1 MNTAVGGTVHQPRAR
16 RANAIAAVWWKEVR
30 ENLRD
35 KRTVMSALI
44 YAPLFGPLMFVVL
57 MNVMINREMAK
68 AEGPLKVP
76 VIGAQY
82 APNLMKALKQQGLE
96 PQPAVGDPD
105 AAVRNRDAD
114 VVLSIPSGYA
124 TAWAKGEPAQVEMIY
139 DASQNGTST
148 PRERLQGMLKNYIRE
163 QGAMRLIARG
173 LSPGIATPLVVADR
187 DQSTPQS
194 RSGLVFGILPYFF
207 VIAIFV
213 GGMYLAIDLTA
224 GERERQSLEPLFAN
238 PVARWR
244 ILVGKLGAICAFS
257 LASLVLCAIGFAAAG
272 HFMPAE
278 KLGMSFDLGAT
289 FIGKALLLELPLL
302 ALFAVLQTLVA
313 AFAKSY
319 REAQTYLS
327 LLMILPILPSMLMSF
342 MPVKPATWMYA
353 VPLLGQQIGISEL
366 LRGRAIG
373 MGDIGIAL
381 VCGFIAT
388 LIAGLIT
395 ARIYGTER
403 LAISA

>member
-1 MNTAVGGTVHQPRAR
+1 MNATLT
-16 RANAIAAVWWKEVR
+16 VWWKEVR

-44 YAPLFGPLMFVVL
+44 YAPLFGPIMFVVL
-57 MNVMINREMAK
+57 MNVQINHELSK

-76 VIGAQY
+76 VVGAQY
-82 APNLMKALKQQGLE
+82 APNLLDALKQQGLD
-96 PQPAVGDPD
+96 PQPAPHDPE

-114 VVLSIPSGYA
+114 VVLRIPSDYGK
-124 TAWAKGEPAQVEMIY
+124 AWLKGEPAQVELIY
-139 DASQNGTST
+139 DASQTGTST
-148 PRERLQGMLKNYIRE
+148 PRERLEGMLKNYIRE

-173 LSPGIATPLVVADR
+173 LSPAIAMPLVIGDR

-194 RSGLVFGILPYFF
+194 RSGMIFGILPYFF

-244 ILVGKLGAICAFS
+244 ILLGKLGAIGAFS
-257 LASLVLCAIGFAAAG
+257 LASLVLCVIGFAVAG

-278 KLGMSFDLGAT
+278 KLGMSFDLGAG
-289 FIGKALLLELPLL
+289 FIGKVLLLELPLL

-327 LLMILPILPSMLMSF
+327 LLMILPIVPSMLMSF

-373 MGDIGIAL
+373 MGDIGLAL
-381 VCGFIAT
+381 VCGFAAAAIV
-388 LIAGLIT
+388 GLIT
-395 ARIYGTER
+395 ARIYKTER

>member
-1 MNTAVGGTVHQPRAR
+1 MNATLT
-16 RANAIAAVWWKEVR
+16 VWWKEVK

-44 YAPLFGPLMFVVL
+44 YAPLFGPIMFVIL
-57 MNVMINREMAK
+57 MNVQINHELSK

-76 VIGAQY
+76 VVGAQY
-82 APNLMKALKQQGLE
+82 APNLMEALKQQGLD
-96 PQPAVGDPD
+96 PQPALKNPE

-114 VVLSIPSGYA
+114 VVLRIPADYGKTWS
-124 TAWAKGEPAQVEMIY
+124 KGEPAQVELIY
-139 DASQNGTST
+139 DASQMGTST
-148 PRERLQGMLKNYIRE
+148 PRERLEGMLKNYARE

-173 LSPGIATPLVVADR
+173 LSPEIATPVIVSDR

-207 VIAIFV
+207 VIAIFI

-244 ILVGKLGAICAFS
+244 ILVGKLGAIGAFS
-257 LASLVLCAIGFAAAG
+257 LASLVLCVIGFAVAG

-278 KLGMSFDLGAT
+278 KLGMSFDLGAA
-289 FIGKALLLELPLL
+289 FIGRVLLLELPLL

-327 LLMILPILPSMLMSF
+327 LLMILPIVPSMLMSF

-373 MGDIGIAL
+373 MGDIGLAL
-381 VCGFIAT
+381 VCGFAAA
-388 LIAGLIT
+388 LIVGL
-395 ARIYGTER
+395 AAAQVYRSEK

>member
-1 MNTAVGGTVHQPRAR
+1 MNTAVSGTVRPPRAR
-16 RANAIAAVWWKEVR
+16 RGSAIAAVWWKEVK

-57 MNVMINREMAK
+57 MNVMINREMSK

-82 APNLMKALKQQGLE
+82 APNLITALKQQGLD
-96 PQPAVGDPD
+96 PQPSAGDPE

-114 VVLSIPSGYA
+114 VVLRIPADYA
-124 TAWAKGEPAQVEMIY
+124 KAWAKGEPAQVEMIY
-139 DASQNGTST
+139 DASQSGTST
-148 PRERLQGMLKNYIRE
+148 PRDRLEGMLKNYIRE
-163 QGAMRLIARG
+163 QGAMRLVARG
-173 LSPGIATPLVVADR
+173 LSPAIATPVVIADR

-207 VIAIFV
+207 VIAIFI

-257 LASLVLCAIGFAAAG
+257 LASLVLCAIGFAVAG

-278 KLGMSFDLGAT
+278 KLGMSFDLGAA
-289 FIGKALLLELPLL
+289 FIGRALLLELPLL

-327 LLMILPILPSMLMSF
+327 FLMILPIVPSMLMSF
-342 MPVKPATWMYA
+342 MPVKPADWMYA

-388 LIAGLIT
+388 LIVGLIT
-395 ARIYGTER
+395 ARIYKTER

>member
-1 MNTAVGGTVHQPRAR
+1 MNATLT
-16 RANAIAAVWWKEVR
+16 VWWKEVR

-44 YAPLFGPLMFVVL
+44 YAPLFGPIMFVVL
-57 MNVMINREMAK
+57 MNVQINHELSK

-76 VIGAQY
+76 VVGAQY
-82 APNLMKALKQQGLE
+82 APNLLDALKQQGLD
-96 PQPAVGDPD
+96 PQPAPHDPE

-114 VVLSIPSGYA
+114 VVLRIPSDYGK
-124 TAWAKGEPAQVEMIY
+124 AWLKGEPAQVELIY
-139 DASQNGTST
+139 DASQTGTST
-148 PRERLQGMLKNYIRE
+148 PRERLEGMLKNYIRE

-173 LSPGIATPLVVADR
+173 LSPAIAMPLVIGDR

-194 RSGLVFGILPYFF
+194 RSGMIFGILPYFF

-244 ILVGKLGAICAFS
+244 ILLGKLGAIGAFS
-257 LASLVLCAIGFAAAG
+257 LASLVLCVIGFAVAG

-278 KLGMSFDLGAT
+278 KLGMSFDLGAG
-289 FIGKALLLELPLL
+289 FIGKVLLLELPLL

-327 LLMILPILPSMLMSF
+327 LLMILPIVPSMLMSF

-373 MGDIGIAL
+373 MGDIGLAL
-381 VCGFIAT
+381 VCGFAAAVI
-388 LIAGLIT
+388 IGLIT
-395 ARIYGTER
+395 ARIYKTER

>member
-1 MNTAVGGTVHQPRAR
+1 MNAMWT
-16 RANAIAAVWWKEVR
+16 VWWKEVR

-44 YAPLFGPLMFVVL
+44 YAPLFGPIMFVVL
-57 MNVMINREMAK
+57 MNVQINHELSK

-76 VIGAQY
+76 VVGAQY
-82 APNLMKALKQQGLE
+82 APNLVTALKQQGLV
-96 PQPAVGDPD
+96 PQPASKDPET
-105 AAVRNRDAD
+105 AVRNRDAD
-114 VVLSIPSGYA
+114 VVLRIPSDFGK
-124 TAWAKGEPAQVEMIY
+124 AWKSGEPAQVELIY
-139 DASQNGTST
+139 DASQSGTST
-148 PRERLQGMLKNYIRE
+148 PRERLEGMLKNYARE

-173 LSPGIATPLVVADR
+173 LSPGIATPVIVSDR

-207 VIAIFV
+207 VIAIFI

-244 ILVGKLGAICAFS
+244 ILVGKLGAIGVFS
-257 LASLVLCAIGFAAAG
+257 LASLVLCVIGFAVAG

-278 KLGMSFDLGAT
+278 KLGMSFNLGAA
-289 FIGKALLLELPLL
+289 FIGRVLLLELPLL

-327 LLMILPILPSMLMSF
+327 LLMILPIVPSMLMSF

-373 MGDIGIAL
+373 MGEIGLAL
-381 VCGFIAT
+381 VCGFAAA

-395 ARIYGTER
+395 AQVYRSER

>member
-1 MNTAVGGTVHQPRAR
+1 M
-16 RANAIAAVWWKEVR
+16 NAILTVWWKEVK

-44 YAPLFGPLMFVVL
+44 YAPLFGPIMFVVL
-57 MNVMINREMAK
+57 MNVQINHELSK

-76 VIGAQY
+76 VVGAQY
-82 APNLMKALKQQGLE
+82 APNLINALKQQGLD
-96 PQPAVGDPD
+96 PQPAPHDPE
-105 AAVRNRDAD
+105 AAVRDRDAD
-114 VVLSIPSGYA
+114 VVLQIPSDYGKTWRA
-124 TAWAKGEPAQVEMIY
+124 GEPAQVELIY
-139 DASQNGTST
+139 DASQTGTST
-148 PRERLQGMLKNYIRE
+148 PRERLEGMLKNYIRE
-163 QGAMRLIARG
+163 QGAMRLVARG
-173 LSPGIATPLVVADR
+173 LSPGIATPLVIGDR

-244 ILVGKLGAICAFS
+244 ILAGKLGAIGAFS
-257 LASLVLCAIGFAAAG
+257 LASLVLCVIGFAVAG

-278 KLGMSFDLGAT
+278 KLGMSFDLGAA
-289 FIGKALLLELPLL
+289 FIGKVLLLELPLL
-302 ALFAVLQTLVA
+302 VLFAVLQTLVA

-327 LLMILPILPSMLMSF
+327 LLMILPIVPSMLMSF

-373 MGDIGIAL
+373 MDDIGIAL
-381 VCGFIAT
+381 VCGFAAT
-388 LIAGLIT
+388 LLVGLVT
-395 ARIYGTER
+395 AQIYRSER